1 LIALLVLHALVGVAV
16 FGSGGRLGRWCLAI
30 AAIAPAAT
38 LIWLATQA
46 STVLDGGDVESSVD
60 WVPALGISGSF
71 RLDGFGFAM
80 VLLIAGIGLAV
91 LGYSASYFGRTSE
104 GLGRLAGLLTLFAGA
119 MLGVVLADDVVVLF
133 TAWELTSITS
143 YLLIGN
149 DHTRTQARAAALHAL
164 LITSAGGLAMLAGLV
179 LIAQAGGTYRL
190 SELLASPPSGTSV
203 TVGLVLVAVGAF
215 TKSAQYPF
223 HSWLPG
229 AMAAPTPVSAYLH
242 SATMVKAGVY
252 LIGRLAPA
260 FAEVGPWRPLVIAVG
275 MTTMIGGG
283 LRALRQYD
291 LKLLL
296 AHGTVSQLGFLVV
309 LFGVGIPEATTAGV
323 VMLLAHGAFKATLFM
338 VVGMLDHQT
347 GTRDMRLLPP
357 LGAGWR
363 PAGAVAVVAAA
374 SMAGVPLLGG
384 FIGKEAAY
392 EAVAHSTFGG
402 HDLLLAAIVVGSA
415 LTFAYS
421 ARFLWGAFLL
431 PRRLL
436 AGTEGVAV
444 PHPDRLRSMFTTAK
458 PPAWAFVMPAIVL
471 AATAVL
477 TGIAPAVLD
486 RITGAAAG
494 ALDADV
500 RSVHLALWHGLNLAL
515 WLSLL
520 TYAIGIVLF
529 VERRHLARILAAGEA
544 VSTGTEVYL
553 RTLRALNRVANRVTA
568 IVQNGSLPIYA
579 GVILL
584 TAAAL
589 PGVVLLTSADWP
601 GWPQVAGSPAQW
613 PIVAVLTGAAI
624 AASVT
629 RRRFSAA
636 LFLGTVGYAMAALF
650 VVQGAPDLALTQA
663 AIETLTTVIFVLVL
677 RRLPDRFERRSTPLT
692 RTLRIVISV
701 GVAVFVFAFAL
712 IARGSRTAEPV
723 STQMIEQSLSEGKG
737 RNVVNVIL
745 VDFRG
750 FDTLGEITVLAAAAI
765 GAVAL
770 ARVGRRAAA
779 APGKGGGR

>member
-1 LIALLVLHALVGVAV
+1 LIALLVLHALVGLAV
-16 FGSGGRLGRWCLAI
+16 FASGGRLGRWCLAI
-30 AAIAPAAT
+30 AAVAPLTT
-38 LIWLATQA
+38 LIWLATEA
-46 STVLDGGDVESSVD
+46 STVLDGGHVDSTVE
-60 WVPALGISGSF
+60 WVPALGITGSF

-91 LGYSASYFGRTSE
+91 LVYSASYFGPTTE

-119 MLGVVLADDVVVLF
+119 MLGVVLADDVIVLF

-179 LIAQAGGTYRL
+179 LIAQTGGTYRL
-190 SELLASPPSGTSV
+190 SELLADPPSGTTV

-252 LIGRLAPA
+252 LLARLAPA
-260 FAEVGPWRPLVIAVG
+260 FAEVGPWRPLVVTVG
-275 MTTMIGGG
+275 LVTMIGGG

-309 LFGVGIPEATTAGV
+309 LFGVGTPEATTAGI
-323 VMLLAHGAFKATLFM
+323 VMLLAHGAFKAALFM
-338 VVGMLDHQT
+338 IVGMLDHQT

-357 LGAGWR
+357 LGRGWG
-363 PAGAVAVVAAA
+363 PAGAVAGVTAA
-374 SMAGVPLLGG
+374 SMAGVPLLAG

-392 EAVAHSTFGG
+392 DAYDHGAFGG
-402 HDLLLAAIVVGSA
+402 SGLVLAVLVAGSA

-421 ARFLWGAFLL
+421 ARFMWGAFVL

-444 PHPDRLRSMFTTAK
+444 PHPDRLRAMFATANA
-458 PPAWAFVMPAIVL
+458 PGLAFVAPAMAL
-471 AATAVL
+471 AATALL
-477 TGIAPAVLD
+477 TGVAPSTLD
-486 RITGAAAG
+486 RLTAAGAG
-494 ALDADV
+494 ALDTDV
-500 RSVHLALWHGLNLAL
+500 GGAHLALWHGVNLPL
-515 WLSLL
+515 GLSLL
-520 TYAIGIVLF
+520 TYALGALLF
-529 VERRHLARILAAGEA
+529 LGRRRLAPVLAAGEA
-544 VSTGTEVYL
+544 VPTGTEVYL
-553 RTLRALNRVANRVTA
+553 RSLRALNLFANRTTS

-589 PGVVLLTSADWP
+589 PGVVLLTRTDWP
-601 GWPQVAGSPAQW
+601 GWPELAGSPAQW
-613 PIVAVLTGAAI
+613 PIVAILIGAAF
-624 AASVT
+624 AAALT

-636 LFLGTVGYAMAALF
+636 LFLGTAGYAMAALF

-692 RTLRIVISV
+692 RTLRIAISV
-701 GVAVFVFAFAL
+701 SVAVFVFTFAV

-770 ARVGRRAAA
+770 ARAGRRAAVQH
-779 APGKGGGR
+779 KERGG